1 MRYRIETVKTTADAA
16 YNYDGAMR
24 DAIHAL
30 NEATYWLMRMTDGD
44 NPDSLKGDEN
54 DRKWAR
60 AKVEQVRELVKQAN
74 LVKFGRD
81 GVSLA

>member
-1 MRYRIETVKTTADAA
+1 MSNRIEPVKTTTDAA

-24 DAIHAL
+24 DAIHGL
-30 NEATYWLMRMTDGD
+30 NEAAHWLERMIDG
-44 NPDSLKGDEN
+44 NSPDSLKGDEN

-74 LVKFGRD
+74 LVKFERE

>member
-1 MRYRIETVKTTADAA
+1 MSNRIETVKTTTDAA

-30 NEATYWLMRMTDGD
+30 NEAAHWLERMVDGN
-44 NPDSLKGDEN
+44 NPDSLKGDEK
-54 DRKWAR
+54 DRTWAR

-74 LVKFGRD
+74 LVKFERE

>member
-1 MRYRIETVKTTADAA
+1 MSNRIEPVKTTTDAA

-24 DAIHAL
+24 DAIHGL
-30 NEATYWLMRMTDGD
+30 NEAAHWLERMIDG
-44 NPDSLKGDEN
+44 NQPDSLKGDEH
-54 DRKWAR
+54 DRTWAR

-74 LVKFGRD
+74 LVKFERE

>member
-1 MRYRIETVKTTADAA
+1 MSDRIKTVKTTTDAA

-30 NEATYWLMRMTDGD
+30 NEAAYWLMRMTDGD
-44 NPDSLKGDEN
+44 KPDGVKGDEN

-60 AKVEQVRELVKQAN
+60 AKIEQVRELVKQAN
-74 LVKFGRD
+74 LVKFERE